1 MNTPLVLAGNFNMTN
16 VDELFKQL
24 AEIGQ
29 HPKEKAD
36 TITILEN
43 LGHFLYEEN
52 DNIYYEKR
60 DKYSKKEISKVIAKK
75 LNIQQVLT
83 NSAKHW
89 DGGYVMCGMFGHGDA
104 FVLRDPAGIR
114 PAYYYV
120 DDEIIVATSERPVIQ
135 TAFNVAADSIKEI
148 KRGHALVVKK
158 DGTYDMVSVK
168 PQLERKAC
176 SFERIYFSRG
186 NDKDIYQERMNLGN
200 AYVLLY
206 LKP

>member
-1 MNTPLVLAGNFNMTN
+1 MVTRKYGIYWGITLGHLRYGTYGGNGIEQCHPFLRQNNWRTRSLVLAGNFNMTN

-24 AEIGQ
+24 ADIGQ

-36 TITILEN
+36 TVTILEN
-43 LGHFLYEEN
+43 LGHFLDEEN
-52 DNIYYEKR
+52 DKIYYEKR

-148 KRGHALVVKK
+148 KEGMLSGQKR
-158 DGTYDMVSVK
+158 
-168 PQLERKAC
+168 Q
-176 SFERIYFSRG
+176 
-186 NDKDIYQERMNLGN
+186 
-200 AYVLLY
+200 
-206 LKP
+206 